1 MKNIKWVLLLLV
13 FTSCSTAPSLTSYF
27 VDTGVMQYFLPPT
40 DWAAHGSGAKTPEA
54 NAQAKARLDITF
66 RTGTDTPATVNIS
79 FFGKSSIPRRITAIT
94 LNGGSAVCPLENI
107 GVLYP
112 DPDKRELRITAGGNR
127 DALVSTLETEP
138 ITLTA
143 EIDGV
148 LYTYTPDKHFI
159 KIKNDFLTAIS
170 YF

>member
-1 MKNIKWVLLLLV
+1 MNITKIWPILFV
-13 FTSCSTAPSLTSYF
+13 FTSCTTAPSLISYF
-27 VDTGVMQYFLPPT
+27 FDTGVIQYFFPPT
-40 DWAAHGSGAKTPEA
+40 DWAAQGSGAKTQE
-54 NAQAKARLDITF
+54 KARLDITY

-79 FFGKSSIPRRITAIT
+79 FFGKNSIPRKMTSIA
-94 LNGGSAVCPLENI
+94 LNGNGVIYPLENI
-107 GVLYP
+107 VVLYP
-112 DPDKRELRITAGGNR
+112 VPKKRELRITSQGNH
-127 DALVSTLETEP
+127 DALASVLKTEP

-148 LYTYTPDKHFI
+148 LYTYTPDKNFI